1 MVASLLL
8 RDNKIELNCLTTTM
22 KKELTF
28 EESLS
33 GLLGCGS
40 PNSFRLGFFRLICS
54 FNTES

>member
-1 MVASLLL
+1 
-8 RDNKIELNCLTTTM
+8 M

-40 PNSFRLGFFRLICS
+40 PDSFRLGLFSLIVLR
-54 FNTES
+54 NIESLEF